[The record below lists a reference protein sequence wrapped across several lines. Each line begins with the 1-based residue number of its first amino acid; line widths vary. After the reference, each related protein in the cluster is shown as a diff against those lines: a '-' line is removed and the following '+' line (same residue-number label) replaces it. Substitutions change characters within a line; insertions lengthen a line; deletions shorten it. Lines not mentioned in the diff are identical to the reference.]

1 MIINISS
8 ENSQL
13 IPPFVLDILV
23 NVEEEHVGEE
33 DAKAA
38 KEVPN
43 VVEVVEVKED
53 ARLVEMS

>member
-1 MIINISS
+1 M
-8 ENSQL
+8 

-43 VVEVVEVKED
+43 VVEVVKVKED
-53 ARLVEMS
+53 ARLVEMP